1 MTTQDSDKPSDE
13 TRAQLTALAQEFR
26 GSLMLEALA
35 AACAITS
42 YADGQSSLIERWRFS
57 KVLAD
62 DPLLAA
68 MPEAALAEEWAM
80 HRQAFITDPKA
91 AREAALLLV
100 ARLAPEPD
108 KARLVLDACARV
120 LHADREVRP
129 IEVQTLR
136 DIAAA
141 LKL

>member
-1 MTTQDSDKPSDE
+1 MTTKDRDKVSDDAG
-13 TRAQLTALAQEFR
+13 AQMTAFAQEFR

-35 AACAITS
+35 GACAIIS

-68 MPEAALAEEWAM
+68 MPETALAEEWAM

-100 ARLAPEPD
+100 ARLAPER
-108 KARLVLDACARV
+108 KRFGGS
-120 LHADREVRP
+120 
-129 IEVQTLR
+129 TLR
-136 DIAAA
+136 RGAA
-141 LKL
+141 L

>member
-1 MTTQDSDKPSDE
+1 MTTKDRDKVSDE
-13 TRAQLTALAQEFR
+13 AGAQLTAFAQEFR
-26 GSLMLEALA
+26 GSLMHEALA
-35 AACAITS
+35 AACAIIS

-68 MPEAALAEEWAM
+68 MPETALAEEWAM

-108 KARLVLDACARV
+108 KALVVLDACARV
-120 LHADREVRP
+120 IHADREVRP
-129 IEVQTLR
+129 TEVQTLR

-141 LKL
+141 LNL